1 MKETNRENF
10 WKILLSCDKNVAK
23 NFSYCVYPYLTLSWK
38 SIHCRY
44 TLIPV
49 CEQYFVYR
57 WDDDMKGAYHS
68 AKWTISKIPDWRLMV
83 RSFTKIPTEKLRQVA
98 RKGGAYMNFFLVLPG
113 ARFFFSY
120 FSCAGKFVL
129 LSPSPTPLKKLK
141 DPFQMNASHQ
151 PRLLK
156 ETRRLA
162 KLVINVYFKWY
173 VREQQTKNLSWSP
186 D

>member
-1 MKETNRENF
+1 M
-10 WKILLSCDKNVAK
+10 WPKNSVIV
-23 NFSYCVYPYLTLSWK
+23 FTLTLSWK

-44 TLIPV
+44 TLIPL

-68 AKWTISKIPDWRLMV
+68 ATRTISKIPDRRLMV

-98 RKGGAYMNFFLVLPG
+98 RKGGAYMNFFLVLPC
-113 ARFFFSY
+113 ARFFFLLLFLCRKIY
-120 FSCAGKFVL
+120 FVVPF
-129 LSPSPTPLKKLK
+129 PHPLKKLK
-141 DPFQMNASHQ
+141 DPFQMNASRQ

-156 ETRRLA
+156 KTRRLA

-173 VREQQTKNLSWSP
+173 VREQQTTNLSWSP

>member
-1 MKETNRENF
+1 M
-10 WKILLSCDKNVAK
+10 AK
-23 NFSYCVYPYLTLSWK
+23 KFSYCIYPELTLRWK

-49 CEQYFVYR
+49 CEQYFVCR

-68 AKWTISKIPDWRLMV
+68 AKWTISKIPDWRLTV

-98 RKGGAYMNFFLVLPG
+98 RKGGAHMNFFLVLPS

-173 VREQQTKNLSWSP
+173 ENNKQQISENWSP